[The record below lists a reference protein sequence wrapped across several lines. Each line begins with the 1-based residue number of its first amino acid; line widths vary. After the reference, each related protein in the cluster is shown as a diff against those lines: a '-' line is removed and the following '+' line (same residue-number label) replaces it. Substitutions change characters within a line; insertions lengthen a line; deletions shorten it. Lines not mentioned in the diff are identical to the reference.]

1 MIRRPPRSTLFPYT
15 TLFRSQTVTV
25 KDTTAP
31 SFATFP
37 PNAIVE
43 CPNSTEP
50 AATGAPTGADTCS
63 TTAIT
68 HTDTPVDGN
77 CANKVVKTITRHWTV
92 TDACGNSTS
101 QDQTITVKDTT
112 APTFATFPPD
122 ASVEYRRGAKD
133 CSSGWSTDHYTYSNT
148 AITHTDTPVDGNC
161 AT

>member
-1 MIRRPPRSTLFPYT
+1 SFTYLNIKHQRIRA
-15 TLFRSQTVTV
+15 

-37 PNAIVE
+37 PDAIVE

-50 AATGAPTGADTCS
+50 AATGEATGADTCS

-77 CANKVVKTITRHWTV
+77 CAAKVVKTITRHWTV

-112 APTFATFPPD
+112 APSFATFPPD
-122 ASVEYRRGAKD
+122 AIVECPNSTEPAATGEATGAD
-133 CSSGWSTDHYTYSNT
+133 
-148 AITHTDTPVDGNC
+148 
-161 AT
+161 